1 MLGRGS
7 YGIVFKDQLFGHDVA
22 VKTVVN
28 SDSEAAKTLQ
38 EEIEILTN
46 NPSPYL
52 VRLLATAD
60 AKSDAP
66 QLFFEYMDGGNL
78 TSYLEKLANDESVPL
93 AYTPIEILWVVAN
106 ALNDLHAKN
115 VVHRDIKPDNI
126 LLSSKYYIKVGDVG
140 IAKEETTCMTTGAGT
155 SKWRAPEVLMS
166 GSRYGTPA
174 DIYSFG
180 ILLQTLYPNPTDA
193 STEWVQALAAKC
205 TTVEPKCRPTAA
217 ELVDIFLPKLQSY
230 GLVCFAMRNLSC
242 AL

>member
-1 MLGRGS
+1 MLGRGGC
-7 YGIVFKDQLFGHDVA
+7 GIVFKDQLFGNDVA

-28 SDSEAAKTLQ
+28 SGREAAKTLQ
-38 EEIEILTN
+38 EEIEILEN

-52 VRLLATAD
+52 VRLIATAG

-78 TSYLEKLANDESVPL
+78 TSHLEKLARDEEAL
-93 AYTPIEILWVVAN
+93 ATYTPIEILWVVAN
-106 ALNDLHAKN
+106 ALNDLHVKN
-115 VVHRDIKPDNI
+115 VVHRDIKTDNI

-140 IAKEETTCMTTGAGT
+140 IAKEESTNMTTGAGT
-155 SKWRAPEVLMS
+155 SKWRAPEVLTS

-193 STEWVQALAAKC
+193 STEWAQALAVKC
-205 TTVEPKCRPTAA
+205 TAIDPTRRPTAA

-230 GLVCFAMRNLSC
+230 GLECFAMYNLSC